1 MTLLHTMLSSR
12 LAGQRTVEVRSW
24 PAGTV
29 LTSCDVHVAGVSMA
43 DLARASD
50 TPMIHIT
57 SNDAA
62 HSGAQGQP
70 RRLTIVVVRVDAAIP
85 SLYHQSR
92 EVWVDAELEGCLPVL
107 SAVRLLGRHS
117 SAHVRRYRMRPDRSG
132 NLSHRVHLP
141 DDLHR
146 GDLLAIP
153 CLAPFALE
161 DIQR

>member
-12 LAGQRTVEVRSW
+12 LAGLRAVEARSW
-24 PAGTV
+24 PASTV
-29 LTSCDVHVAGVSMA
+29 LTPGDVHVAGQSLT
-43 DLARASD
+43 DLARATG
-50 TPMIHIT
+50 TPMIHIN
-57 SNDAA
+57 SNDDVPS
-62 HSGAQGQP
+62 HAQGLP
-70 RRLTIVVVRVDAAIP
+70 RQLTIVVVRVDAAIP
-85 SLYHQSR
+85 SLYHHSR

-107 SAVRLLGRHS
+107 SAVRLIGRHS